1 MNQQLIREAYADSY
15 SKSNRLIESW
25 QDRIDVVNQVN
36 DKPLSHDQQLVLA
49 QCLENTAE
57 TILQ

>member
-15 SKSNRLIESW
+15 SKSTRLIESW

-36 DKPLSHDQQLVLA
+36 DKPLTHDQQLVLA
-49 QCLENTAE
+49 QCLVR
-57 TILQ
+57 